1 MNNPIALRHKALKH
15 FLANTFLVLFGTTFT
30 LGAFDLAVY
39 LLPKHLLPGP
49 LRNLN
54 LVMQIRSE
62 TFFVRDPELGHMIRP
77 GTDFFFPGEE
87 FRFRLQTRLNFPN
100 AGFRGG
106 TLGGPVW
113 GAAFGDSFTFGAGV
127 DQAKSWVGQ
136 LADLTKREIINFGS
150 PGQGPHQYTRIFR
163 RYGAPLL
170 PKFVF
175 YGLFTNDLKDGIR
188 FEGRRANPEKR
199 LSAKQFMKRYSAS
212 YNVFGNFFRS
222 LKRMSKNDT
231 RNEIGLK
238 LLERKL
244 RSPYGVAENKF
255 ASAWAAVAREIEDAV
270 EETKRINATF
280 VLLYFPSKEEVYWE
294 LAKDKIEA
302 IDLFKERIERLRK
315 VTLTFCASR
324 HLWCLDLTPAL
335 KARGLRGEKLYYPV
349 DIHWNEEGNT
359 VVAQEIYKFL
369 VEKKLI
375 E

>member
-1 MNNPIALRHKALKH
+1 MVKSFVARA
-15 FLANTFLVLFGTTFT
+15 ALVLLSISFT

-49 LRNLN
+49 LRNISL
-54 LVMQIRSE
+54 LMQIRSAS
-62 TFFVRDPELGHMIRP
+62 FFVRDPELGHMIRP

-136 LADLTKREIINFGS
+136 LTELTRREIINFGT

-163 RYGAPLL
+163 KYGAPLL

-175 YGLFTNDLKDGIR
+175 YGLFTNDLKDGVR
-188 FEGRRANPEKR
+188 FEGRRANPERK
-199 LSAKQFMKRYSAS
+199 LSAKQFMRRYSAS
-212 YNVFGNFFRS
+212 YNIFGNFLRS
-222 LKRMSKNDT
+222 LKSRWKNDT
-231 RNEIGLK
+231 RNKIGLK
-238 LLERKL
+238 LLERRL
-244 RSPYGVAENKF
+244 RSPYGVAENRF
-255 ASAWAAVAREIEDAV
+255 ASAWAVLAREIDDAV
-270 EETKRINATF
+270 EESKRINATF

-294 LAKDKIEA
+294 LTKDKIKA
-302 IDLFKERIERLRK
+302 IDRFKERIERLRQ
-315 VTLTFCASR
+315 VTLTFCTSR

-335 KARGLRGEKLYYPV
+335 KTRALRGEKLYYPV
-349 DIHWNEEGNT
+349 DIHWNEAGNT
-359 VVAQEIYKFL
+359 AVAQEIYQFL
-369 VEKKLI
+369 LENKLI